1 MFADDRE
8 AGLLD
13 LSDRVADGGV
23 GERVEG
29 RLAFADGE
37 GGEELGDA
45 EEGGGGADGDGG
57 AGGGG
62 AGVVLGAA
70 AQGDVFEGAGWA
82 GEG

>member
-1 MFADDRE
+1 MLADDRE
-8 AGLLD
+8 AGLRD

-29 RLAFADGE
+29 RLALADGE
-37 GGEELGDA
+37 GGQEELGDA

-70 AQGDVFEGAGWA
+70 A
-82 GEG
+82 